1 MRLPIG
7 DMPCANRLDTNQ
19 TENINM
25 KLRQFIIVAFKNI
38 TRNKM
43 RSLLTMLGIIIGLAS
58 VIALVALG
66 KGSQADI
73 EAKISTLGT
82 NLIMVKPGSTHTRG
96 VRGGAGTRSC
106 LTMDDVAAISRL
118 ARDVKHVS
126 PLIRVSGQV
135 IAGNANWNTS
145 IEGVDIS
152 YPMIRNYEIA
162 QGAFFT
168 SRDIKVKAKVAV
180 LGQTVVDELFPGLNP
195 LGTSI
200 RIGTVPFDVVG
211 VLSPKGQSAMGN
223 DQDDIIFVPS
233 STALYRMGDGETVH
247 DIMASAVS
255 KSAIDQ
261 AQAEMASILRATHGI
276 TSGEEDDF
284 EIRNQTEIVST
295 ATQVTTTLTMLLSAV
310 AGVSLLVGGIGVM
323 NIMLVSVT
331 ERTREIGI
339 LIAVGARSSDILL
352 QFLIEAVILSLSGGI
367 IGILAGVGIAF
378 GLGTVMGIQVIFEPF
393 MIFLS
398 VGFTAL
404 VGIFFG
410 YYPAKKASLL
420 NPIEAMRYD

>member
-1 MRLPIG
+1 
-7 DMPCANRLDTNQ
+7 
-19 TENINM
+19 
-25 KLRQFIIVAFKNI
+25 
-38 TRNKM
+38 
-43 RSLLTMLGIIIGLAS
+43 
-58 VIALVALG
+58 
-66 KGSQADI
+66 
-73 EAKISTLGT
+73 
-82 NLIMVKPGSTHTRG
+82 
-96 VRGGAGTRSC
+96 
-106 LTMDDVAAISRL
+106 
-118 ARDVKHVS
+118 
-126 PLIRVSGQV
+126 VSGQV

-195 LGTSI
+195 LGTRI
-200 RIGTVPFDVVG
+200 RIGAVPFDVVG
-211 VLSPKGQSAMGN
+211 VFLPKGQSVMGN

-233 STALYRMGDGETVH
+233 SAALYRMGDGETVH

-261 AQAEMASILRATHGI
+261 AQAEMTSILRTTHGI

-284 EIRNQTEIVST
+284 EIHNQTEIVST
-295 ATQVTTTLTMLLSAV
+295 ATQVTTTFTMLLSAV

-352 QFLIEAVILSLSGGI
+352 QFLIEAVLFSLSGGI
-367 IGILAGVGIAF
+367 IGILVGVGILF
-378 GLGTVMGIQVIFEPF
+378 GLGAVMGI
-393 MIFLS
+393 
-398 VGFTAL
+398 
-404 VGIFFG
+404 
-410 YYPAKKASLL
+410 
-420 NPIEAMRYD
+420 

>member
-1 MRLPIG
+1 
-7 DMPCANRLDTNQ
+7 
-19 TENINM
+19 
-25 KLRQFIIVAFKNI
+25 
-38 TRNKM
+38 M

-58 VIALVALG
+58 VISLIALG

-73 EAKISTLGT
+73 EEKISTLGT
-82 NLIMVKPGSTHTRG
+82 NLIMVKPGSTQTHG

-106 LTMDDVAAISRL
+106 LTMEDVTAISRL
-118 ARDVKHVS
+118 ARKVLHVS

-145 IEGVDIS
+145 IEGVDIT

-168 SRDIKVKAKVAV
+168 PRDMKVKAKVAV

-195 LGTSI
+195 VGTRI
-200 RIGTVPFDVVG
+200 RIGAIPFDVIG
-211 VLSPKGQSAMGN
+211 VLAEKGQSAMGN
-223 DQDDIIFVPS
+223 DQDDLIFVPS
-233 STALYRMGDGETVH
+233 TTALYRMGDGETVH

-261 AQAEMASILRATHGI
+261 AQDEIAAILRSTHGL
-276 TSGEEDDF
+276 GADDEDDF

-295 ATQVTTTLTMLLSAV
+295 ATQVTTTLTLLLSAV

-339 LIAVGARSSDILL
+339 LIAIGARSSDILV
-352 QFLIEAVILSLSGGI
+352 QFLIEAVILSLSGGV
-367 IGILAGVGIAF
+367 IGILAGVGIAL
-378 GLGTVMGIQVIFEPF
+378 GLGAAMDTQVIFEPF
-393 MIFLS
+393 TMLLS
-398 VGFTAL
+398 VGFTAI

-410 YYPAKKASLL
+410 YYPAKKASML
-420 NPIEAMRYD
+420 NAIDAMRYE

>member
-1 MRLPIG
+1 
-7 DMPCANRLDTNQ
+7 
-19 TENINM
+19 M
-25 KLRQFIIVAFKNI
+25 KLRQFIIVAFRSI
-38 TRNKM
+38 TRNRM

-73 EAKISTLGT
+73 EAKISSLGT
-82 NLIMVKPGSTHTRG
+82 NLIMVRPGSTNTHG
-96 VRGGAGTRSC
+96 VKGGAGSRSC
-106 LTMDDVAAISRL
+106 LTMKDVAAISKL
-118 ARDVKHVS
+118 AENVSHIS

-135 IAGNANWNTS
+135 IAGNANWNTTIS
-145 IEGVDIS
+145 GVDTT
-152 YPMIRNYEIA
+152 YPLIRNYEVD

-168 SRDIKVKAKVAV
+168 PRDIKVKAKVAV
-180 LGQTVVDELFPGLNP
+180 LGKTVVDELFPGLNP
-195 LGTSI
+195 VGTRI
-200 RIGTVPFDVVG
+200 RIGAIPFDVVG
-211 VLSPKGQSAMGN
+211 VLSEKGQSAMGN

-233 STALYRMGDGETVH
+233 TTAMYRMSDGETVH

-255 KSAIDQ
+255 ESAVDQ
-261 AQAEMASILRATHGI
+261 AQDEIAGILRTTHGI
-276 TSGEEDDF
+276 TSGQADDF

-310 AGVSLLVGGIGVM
+310 AGVSLLVGGIGIM

-352 QFLIEAVILSLSGGI
+352 QFLIEAVILSLLGGI
-367 IGILAGVGIAF
+367 IGIFTGIGIAS
-378 GLGTVMGIQVIFEPF
+378 GLGSAMGTQAIFEPF
-393 MIFLS
+393 MIFLG
-398 VGFTAL
+398 VGFTAV

-410 YYPAKKASLL
+410 YYPAKKASTL
-420 NPIEAMRYD
+420 NPIDAMRYE

>member
-1 MRLPIG
+1 
-7 DMPCANRLDTNQ
+7 
-19 TENINM
+19 
-25 KLRQFIIVAFKNI
+25 
-38 TRNKM
+38 M

-58 VIALVALG
+58 VISLIALG

-82 NLIMVKPGSTHTRG
+82 NLIMVKPGSTQTHG

-106 LTMDDVAAISRL
+106 LTMEDVTAISRL
-118 ARDVKHVS
+118 ARKVLHVS

-145 IEGVDIS
+145 IEGVDIT

-168 SRDIKVKAKVAV
+168 PRDMKVKAKVAV

-195 LGTSI
+195 VGTRI
-200 RIGTVPFDVVG
+200 RIGAIPFDVIG
-211 VLSPKGQSAMGN
+211 VLAEKGQSAMGN
-223 DQDDIIFVPS
+223 DQDDLIFVPS
-233 STALYRMGDGETVH
+233 TTALYRMGDGETVH

-261 AQAEMASILRATHGI
+261 AQDEIAAILRSTHGL
-276 TSGEEDDF
+276 GADDEDDF

-295 ATQVTTTLTMLLSAV
+295 ATQVTTTLTLLLSAV

-339 LIAVGARSSDILL
+339 LIAIGARSSDILV
-352 QFLIEAVILSLSGGI
+352 QFLIEAVILSLSGGV
-367 IGILAGVGIAF
+367 IGILAGVGIAL
-378 GLGTVMGIQVIFEPF
+378 GLGAAMDTQVIFEPF
-393 MIFLS
+393 TMLLS
-398 VGFTAL
+398 VGFTAI

-410 YYPAKKASLL
+410 YYPAKKASML
-420 NPIEAMRYD
+420 NAIDAMRYE

>member
-1 MRLPIG
+1 
-7 DMPCANRLDTNQ
+7 
-19 TENINM
+19 M
-25 KLRQFIIVAFKNI
+25 KFRQFIILALRNI
-38 TRNKM
+38 LRNRM

-58 VIALVALG
+58 VISLIALG

-82 NLIMVKPGSTHTRG
+82 NLIMVKPGSTQTHG

-106 LTMDDVAAISRL
+106 LTMEDVTAISRL
-118 ARDVKHVS
+118 ARKVLHVS

-145 IEGVDIS
+145 IEGVDIT

-168 SRDIKVKAKVAV
+168 PRDMKVKAKVAV

-195 LGTSI
+195 VGTRI
-200 RIGTVPFDVVG
+200 RIGAIPFDVIG
-211 VLSPKGQSAMGN
+211 VLAEKGQSAMGN
-223 DQDDIIFVPS
+223 DQDDLIFVPS
-233 STALYRMGDGETVH
+233 TTALYRMGDGETVH

-261 AQAEMASILRATHGI
+261 AQDEIAAILRSTHGL
-276 TSGEEDDF
+276 GADDEDDF

-295 ATQVTTTLTMLLSAV
+295 ATQVTTTLTLLLSAV

-339 LIAVGARSSDILL
+339 LIAIGARSSDILV
-352 QFLIEAVILSLSGGI
+352 QFLIEAVILSLSGGV
-367 IGILAGVGIAF
+367 IGILAGVGIAL
-378 GLGTVMGIQVIFEPF
+378 GLGAAMDTQVIFEPF
-393 MIFLS
+393 TMLLS
-398 VGFTAL
+398 VGFTAI

-410 YYPAKKASLL
+410 YYPAKKASML
-420 NPIEAMRYD
+420 NAIDAMRYE